1 MIPKDQTVAVL
12 GGGNCAHSLS
22 CYLSSIGF
30 SVRLWVRNLDHL
42 FSCVRYNH
50 HIKAYGKLE
59 GDFHFYWVGS
69 DLAEAVKGCNMI
81 FVGTVTTAYSDVA
94 KRLAPFIEPG
104 QIIVTFSSK
113 LAGSVEF
120 EEVLRKY
127 NPEVAEQV
135 TVCETDALF
144 ASRLQQNESLWVRG
158 IKKWNLVCTPQ
169 RKNLDK
175 VLPLMQDM
183 FPGLLPADNIVQRG
197 LSDFGALAHPLTMIA
212 NMNRVDR
219 ADPFLFYCE
228 GFTDRTIVL
237 METLEKEFQSV
248 AKAYNTKL
256 LPAKEWLKN
265 YYGCD
270 DSSLLKAMCT
280 VPNYQTS
287 QAPNKLNHRYLKED
301 VSCTLVPMHYLAK
314 LAGIETPVADSVVT
328 FAQVLTGEDFFN
340 QGRTLKRLGW
350 DNLTYEEIKE
360 RIA

>member
-1 MIPKDQTVAVL
+1 M
-12 GGGNCAHSLS
+12 
-22 CYLSSIGF
+22 
-30 SVRLWVRNLDHL
+30 
-42 FSCVRYNH
+42 
-50 HIKAYGKLE
+50 
-59 GDFHFYWVGS
+59 
-69 DLAEAVKGCNMI
+69 
-81 FVGTVTTAYSDVA
+81 
-94 KRLAPFIEPG
+94 
-104 QIIVTFSSK
+104 
-113 LAGSVEF
+113 
-120 EEVLRKY
+120 RKY

-256 LPAKEWLKN
+256 LPAKGWLKN

-270 DSSLLKAMCT
+270 DSSLLKAIC
-280 VPNYQTS
+280 VLYPIIRPVRPQTS
-287 QAPNKLNHRYLKED
+287 SITA
-301 VSCTLVPMHYLAK
+301 
-314 LAGIETPVADSVVT
+314 I
-328 FAQVLTGEDFFN
+328 
-340 QGRTLKRLGW
+340 
-350 DNLTYEEIKE
+350 
-360 RIA
+360 

>member
-1 MIPKDQTVAVL
+1 M
-12 GGGNCAHSLS
+12 
-22 CYLSSIGF
+22 
-30 SVRLWVRNLDHL
+30 
-42 FSCVRYNH
+42 
-50 HIKAYGKLE
+50 
-59 GDFHFYWVGS
+59 
-69 DLAEAVKGCNMI
+69 
-81 FVGTVTTAYSDVA
+81 
-94 KRLAPFIEPG
+94 
-104 QIIVTFSSK
+104 
-113 LAGSVEF
+113 
-120 EEVLRKY
+120 
-127 NPEVAEQV
+127 
-135 TVCETDALF
+135 
-144 ASRLQQNESLWVRG
+144 
-158 IKKWNLVCTPQ
+158 
-169 RKNLDK
+169 
-175 VLPLMQDM
+175 
-183 FPGLLPADNIVQRG
+183 
-197 LSDFGALAHPLTMIA
+197 
-212 NMNRVDR
+212 
-219 ADPFLFYCE
+219 FYCE